1 VRYWDA
7 SALVTLLAAQPSSAA
22 ALAALEDDP
31 QVITWWGTRVECVSA
46 LARID
51 REGPRD
57 PQGSA
62 ALARLD
68 EVSATWLEVAP
79 TARLRRIAERM
90 LRVHPLRT
98 GDALQLA
105 AAVVAADGTPTTL
118 PFVTLDERLAR
129 AAEREGFP
137 VIEPVIEPA

>member
-7 SALVTLLAAQPSSAA
+7 SAIVPVLALQSRSSATLVTLDQ
-22 ALAALEDDP
+22 DR
-31 QVITWWGTRVECVSA
+31 QVITWWGTRTECVSA
-46 LARID
+46 LARLG
-51 REGPRD
+51 REGNVSP
-57 PQGSA
+57 GELASA
-62 ALARLD
+62 FARLED
-68 EVSATWLEVAP
+68 ISAHTQEIAP
-79 TARLRRIAERM
+79 TARLRQIAERM

-105 AAVVAADGTPTTL
+105 AAVIAADGSPATL

-137 VIEPVIEPA
+137 VIEPA